1 MLENNTVPI
10 PENINELVKPEINTR
25 PMTLKFIRN
34 TSLFLCAILIA
45 SAIGWYVGNR
55 NIKGL
60 GDLVTVAK
68 NPTSSVQ
75 TINRSQPNNNNVDM
89 SLFWEVWDKLERNFL
104 FKDRI
109 NYQKMVYGAISG
121 MTASLGDPYTAFFPP
136 EENTT
141 SKQNLNGSFG
151 GVGIELGYNKSQLV
165 VIAPISGMP
174 AEKAG
179 VRAGDF
185 ILKIVDEAKGIN
197 KDTYNLNINDAVNY
211 IRGEEGTKVKL
222 TLLHEDSNEPY
233 EVELTRDTIVVP
245 SVEVKFGKV
254 LGNKF
259 VTDDG
264 AASVSGQLVAHL
276 KLSRFG
282 ELTDE
287 QWDKAIQQ
295 IIDRDS
301 EVSGV
306 VLDVRNN
313 PGGYMQGAVNLAAE
327 FLPSGSVVVKQIST
341 QEPDQ
346 TFSTQ
351 RIGRL
356 LNIPLVVLMNKGSA
370 SASEILSG
378 ALQDLKRAKLIGTQ
392 SFGKGIIQSAEDLDT
407 NGAGLHITI
416 AKWLTPNDNWVHEK
430 GLTPDVLVELDPK
443 QPTVDTQLIKAA
455 EVVVAK

>member
-1 MLENNTVPI
+1 MAENVTDHNQDNKVLIEPQT
-10 PENINELVKPEINTR
+10 NSR

-34 TSLFLCAILIA
+34 TSLFLCAIVIA
-45 SAIGWYVGNR
+45 LGVGWYTGNH

-60 GDLVTVAK
+60 ADLVIVAK
-68 NPTSSVQ
+68 NPTATVQ
-75 TINRSQPNNNNVDM
+75 TINRSQPENNNVDM

-109 NYQKMVYGAISG
+109 DYQKMVYGAISG
-121 MTASLGDPYTAFFPP
+121 MTSSLGDPYTAFFPP
-136 EENTT
+136 QENTT

-151 GVGIELGYNKSQLV
+151 GVGIELGYNKSQLI

-179 VRAGDF
+179 VMAGDY
-185 ILKIVDEAKGIN
+185 ILKIVDEAKAIS

-222 TLLHEDSNEPY
+222 TLLHENASEPY

-245 SVEVKFGKV
+245 SVEVEFGKIA
-254 LGNKF
+254 GNKF
-259 VTDDG
+259 VKGDG
-264 AASVSGQLVAHL
+264 AATVSGKLVAHL
-276 KLSRFG
+276 RLSRFG

-287 QWDKAIQQ
+287 QWDKSIQQ
-295 IIDRDS
+295 IL
-301 EVSGV
+301 EKNNQVGGM

-327 FLPSGSVVVKQIST
+327 FLPSDSVIVKQIST

-346 TFSTQ
+346 TFRTQ
-351 RIGRL
+351 RMGRL
-356 LNIPLVVLMNKGSA
+356 LTIPMVVLMNKGSA
-370 SASEILSG
+370 SASEILAG
-378 ALQDLKRAKLIGTQ
+378 ALQDHQRAKLIGTQ

-430 GLTPDVLVELDPK
+430 GLTPDVPVELDPK
-443 QPTVDTQLIKAA
+443 QPTVDIQLIKAV
-455 EVVVAK
+455 EVVVGE

>member
-1 MLENNTVPI
+1 MAENVTDHIRDNKVLIEPQT
-10 PENINELVKPEINTR
+10 NSR

-34 TSLFLCAILIA
+34 SSLLLCAILIA
-45 SAIGWYVGNR
+45 LGVGWYIGNH

-60 GDLVTVAK
+60 ADLVSVAK
-68 NPTSSVQ
+68 NPTATVQ
-75 TINRSQPNNNNVDM
+75 TINRSQPDNSNVDM

-121 MTASLGDPYTAFFPP
+121 MTSSLGDPYTAFFPP
-136 EENTT
+136 QENTT

-151 GVGIELGYNKSQLV
+151 GVGIELGYSKSQLI

-179 VRAGDF
+179 VMAGDY
-185 ILKIVDEAKGIN
+185 ILKIVDEAKAIS

-222 TLLHEDSNEPY
+222 TLLHENASEPY

-245 SVEVKFGKV
+245 SVEVEFGKIA
-254 LGNKF
+254 GNKF
-259 VTDDG
+259 VKGDE
-264 AASVSGQLVAHL
+264 AATVSGKLIAHL
-276 KLSRFG
+276 RLSRFG

-287 QWDKAIQQ
+287 QWDKSIQQ
-295 IIDRDS
+295 ILEKNDQIG
-301 EVSGV
+301 GV

-327 FLPSGSVVVKQIST
+327 FLPSGSVIVKQIST

-346 TFSTQ
+346 TFRTQ
-351 RIGRL
+351 RMGRL
-356 LNIPLVVLMNKGSA
+356 LTIPLVVLMNKGSA
-370 SASEILSG
+370 SASEILAGS
-378 ALQDLKRAKLIGTQ
+378 LQDHQRAKLIGTQ
-392 SFGKGIIQSAEDLDT
+392 SFGKGIIQSTEDLDT

-416 AKWLTPNDNWVHEK
+416 AKWLTPDDNWVHEK
-430 GLTPDVLVELDPK
+430 GLTPDVPVELDPK
-443 QPTVDTQLIKAA
+443 QPTVDIQLIKAA
-455 EVVVAK
+455 EVVLKP